1 MVNLKGKVIKHERNM
16 DVCYQV
22 VSQYEGST
30 HLKLKVRII
39 NMGFEKS
46 YFIFPNTTNIEINK
60 FDLDNWSTLLDTG
73 NNVCYR
79 NCKTEAVIV

>member
-22 VSQYEGST
+22 ISQYEGST

-46 YFIFPNTTNIEINK
+46 YFIFPHTDNIEIAK
-60 FDLDNWSTLLDTG
+60 ASLFRWSILLDTG
-73 NNVCYR
+73 SNICYR
-79 NCKTEAVIV
+79 NCKTEAIL